1 MNCNNDNNDFNDVIY
16 VGLFNP
22 TPWEIIQKIKQNKQL
37 GYYLVDTEWASDE
50 KYKILVTLK
59 FELLKKE

>member
-1 MNCNNDNNDFNDVIY
+1 MNYDDVIKVRLY
-16 VGLFNP
+16 NP
-22 TPWEIIQKIKQNKQL
+22 TPWEIIQEIKLKKLL

-59 FELLKKE
+59 FELLKE

>member
-1 MNCNNDNNDFNDVIY
+1 MNYDEWIEVRLY
-16 VGLFNP
+16 NP

-59 FELLKKE
+59 FELLKE

>member
-1 MNCNNDNNDFNDVIY
+1 MKRWGLRVMNYDEWIEVRLY
-16 VGLFNP
+16 NP
-22 TPWEIIQKIKQNKQL
+22 TPWEIIQEIKLKKLL

-59 FELLKKE
+59 FELLKE

>member
-1 MNCNNDNNDFNDVIY
+1 MNYDDVIK
-16 VGLFNP
+16 VVLHNP
-22 TPWEIIQKIKQNKQL
+22 TPWEIIQEIKLKKLL
-37 GYYLVDTEWASDE
+37 GYYLVDTEWVSDD

>member
-22 TPWEIIQKIKQNKQL
+22 TPWEIIQEIKLKKLL
-37 GYYLVDTEWASDE
+37 GYYLADTEWASDE
-50 KYKILVTLK
+50 KYKILVILK
-59 FELLKKE
+59 FELLKE